1 MKNKLFL
8 CLLVTLLLVPSIGF
22 AQTPFTDV
30 ENHWAATDIE
40 AVYQKGLMQGITSN
54 QFDPESNITRAEIS
68 VCLDRLFKF
77 DYDDKKF
84 IKQPVISDLY
94 DDVEENAWY
103 SDVVLKCGLNGIFN
117 TEDRKFQPNQPVTRI
132 EAGSAIEKS
141 LLAKNLGII
150 TTMMW
155 PVFEDTVNIPAEDQN
170 VVCFMVNARIMQGSD
185 ELFRPYDTI
194 TRAEFAAILNRTAQT
209 LEHAFP
215 INPDDIN

>member
-54 QFDPESNITRAEIS
+54 QFDPESNITRAEMA

-84 IKQPVISDLY
+84 IKQPAISDLY
-94 DDVEENAWY
+94 DDVEENSWY
-103 SDVVLKCGLNGIFN
+103 SDVALKCGLNNIFS
-117 TEDRKFQPNQPVTRI
+117 TEDRKFQPNQPVNRI

-141 LLAKNLGII
+141 LLAKNLGVI

-170 VVCFMVNARIMQGSD
+170 VICFVVNARIMQGND
-185 ELFRPYDTI
+185 DDQFRPYDSI

-215 INPDDIN
+215 ITPDE